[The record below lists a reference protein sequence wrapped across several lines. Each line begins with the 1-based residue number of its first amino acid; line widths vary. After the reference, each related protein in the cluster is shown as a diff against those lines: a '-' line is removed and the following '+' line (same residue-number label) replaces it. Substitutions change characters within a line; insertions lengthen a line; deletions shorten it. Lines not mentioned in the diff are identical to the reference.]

1 MRAIEPFLLIV
12 VLVVVGV
19 LVTRV
24 IVAARRSGDSGYRLG
39 GDVVVRCREGHLFTT
54 IWIPLVSLKAVRL
67 GLVRLQYCP
76 VGDHLTFVTP
86 VRDSDLTDEERRFAE
101 GHHDRRVP

>member
-1 MRAIEPFLLIV
+1 MQAIKPFVFIV

-19 LVTRV
+19 LVARV
-24 IVAARRSGDSGYRLG
+24 IVVARRFDYSGYRFG

-54 IWIPLVSLKAVRL
+54 IWIPLASLKAVRL

-101 GHHDRRVP
+101 RHHDRRVP

>member
-1 MRAIEPFLLIV
+1 MRAIAILVLIV
-12 VLVVVGV
+12 VLVVAIAV
-19 LVTRV
+19 LAFRV
-24 IVAARRSGDSGYRLG
+24 AVVARRLGYKVG

-54 IWIPLVSLKAVRL
+54 IWIPGWSFKAIRL

-86 VRDSDLTDEERRFAE
+86 VRDSDLTDEERRIAAQY
-101 GHHDRRVP
+101 HDARMP